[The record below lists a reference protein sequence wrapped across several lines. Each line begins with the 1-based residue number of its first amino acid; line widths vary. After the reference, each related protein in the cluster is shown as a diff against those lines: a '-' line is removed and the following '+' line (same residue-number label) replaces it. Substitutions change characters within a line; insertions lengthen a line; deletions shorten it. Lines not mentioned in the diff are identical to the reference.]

1 MSIDYAE
8 IARLA
13 KKGRVAERRGK
24 AIANIVAAL
33 ISDTISAFLKGFLL
47 MIAVGIIHAH
57 WIPQLPTI
65 GYWWAV
71 LVMAVLPSFGGST
84 KKADD

>member
-1 MSIDYAE
+1 MWFLKTDTGALHRSLPE
-8 IARLA
+8 RN
-13 KKGRVAERRGK
+13 KGTPSMAERPLRGSVG
-24 AIANIVAAL
+24 ARPEH
-33 ISDTISAFLKGFLL
+33 LKGFLL
-47 MIAVGIIHAH
+47 MLAVGIIHAH